1 MWEADPWGRAAFGLP
16 PASYGDYAWVQQ
28 MVASMAEDSGRM
40 AVVLPQ
46 GALFRKGAEGRIRR
60 ALVTSGAG
68 SDRGGDR
75 ARAQHLL
82 RHGFSPLRW

>member
-16 PASYGDYAWVQQ
+16 PPSYGDYARVQH
-28 MVASMAEDSGRM
+28 MVASMAEHSGRM

-60 ALVTSGAG
+60 ALLEQDPCRRPALSLAPPSTTGRPA
-68 SDRGGDR
+68 
-75 ARAQHLL
+75 
-82 RHGFSPLRW
+82 P